1 MTRDRANLLS
11 YLFIIAAVAVAAFLY
26 PSLPDPMP
34 SHWNMHGEVD
44 GYTSKLWGVTIL
56 PLSAILVFVVMRLIP
71 VISPRGYRTGSFANV
86 LHIFQVT
93 MVAFTSLVAI
103 LVLLEA
109 KGVDVYINKV
119 IFGALGVLFIV
130 MGNYLGKI
138 RKNFFL
144 GIRTPWTLSSD
155 EVWARTHRLAGRLF
169 VLLGVFMLAGIFV
182 TLQPWLLIG
191 MIVAIVLVPVVYS
204 YLVYRRVEGF
214 GNEDE
219 GDSAGREE

>member
-26 PSLPDPMP
+26 PSLPDPLP

-93 MVAFTSLVAI
+93 MVGFTSLVAI

-109 KGVDVYINKV
+109 KGINVYINKV
-119 IFGALGVLFIV
+119 IFGALGILFIV
-130 MGNYLGKI
+130 MGNYFGKI

-219 GDSAGREE
+219 GDSGGREE

>member
-1 MTRDRANLLS
+1 MTRNRANLLS
-11 YLFIIAAVAVAAFLY
+11 YLFIIAAVGVAAFLY
-26 PSLPDPMP
+26 PGLPDPIP

-71 VISPRGYRTGSFANV
+71 VISPKGYRTESFANV

-93 MVAFTSLVAI
+93 IVGFTSLVAI

-109 KGVDVYINKV
+109 KDINVYINKV
-119 IFGALGVLFIV
+119 IYGALGALFIV
-130 MGNYLGKI
+130 MGNYFGKI

-144 GIRTPWTLSSD
+144 GVRTPWTLASD

-191 MIVAIVLVPVVYS
+191 MIVVIALVPVLYS
-204 YLVYRRVEGF
+204 YWLYRRVEGF
-214 GNEDE
+214 GDKDG
-219 GDSAGREE
+219 GDFGDRVD

>member
-1 MTRDRANLLS
+1 MTRNRANLLS
-11 YLFIIAAVAVAAFLY
+11 YLFIIAAVGVAAFLY

-71 VISPRGYRTGSFANV
+71 VISPKGYRTESFANV

-93 MVAFTSLVAI
+93 IVGFTSLVAI

-109 KGVDVYINKV
+109 KGINVYINKV
-119 IFGALGVLFIV
+119 IYGALGALFIV
-130 MGNYLGKI
+130 MGNYFGKI

-144 GIRTPWTLSSD
+144 GIRTPWTLASD

-191 MIVAIVLVPVVYS
+191 MIVVIALVPVVYS
-204 YLVYRRVEGF
+204 YLVYRRVEG
-214 GNEDE
+214 
-219 GDSAGREE
+219 

>member
-71 VISPRGYRTGSFANV
+71 VISPRGYRTESFANV

-93 MVAFTSLVAI
+93 MVGFTSLVGI

-109 KGVDVYINKV
+109 KGINVYINTV
-119 IFGALGVLFIV
+119 ILGALGVLFIV
-130 MGNYLGKI
+130 MGNYFGKI

-169 VLLGVFMLAGIFV
+169 VLLGVFMLTGIFV
-182 TLQPWLLIG
+182 TPQPWLLIG

-219 GDSAGREE
+219 EDSAGREE